1 LAMGLGGAVALS
13 RILSQVLFGV
23 GSLDPVAY
31 LGAIGLFTATVALAS
46 LFPARRALLV
56 DPMRALRND

>member
-1 LAMGLGGAVALS
+1 
-13 RILSQVLFGV
+13 V

-31 LGAIGLFTATVALAS
+31 LGAIGLFTAAVALAS